1 MGLVV
6 ILVSIAA
13 WLLTGGLEI
22 RMPGIGEVIITPETI
37 AIPHIG
43 HFNLLLNLDWQ
54 PFVINLFVLDNWHLL
69 WFLFVVVT
77 IMVLPGRIKRKA
89 FIAPSVLVLTGFLTL
104 GFIFFFTSASAWASD
119 STAVNRLLMQM
130 VPVVVF
136 YILVIVHDGLLGPDP
151 HEATR
156 V

>member
-1 MGLVV
+1 
-6 ILVSIAA
+6 
-13 WLLTGGLEI
+13 
-22 RMPGIGEVIITPETI
+22 
-37 AIPHIG
+37 
-43 HFNLLLNLDWQ
+43 
-54 PFVINLFVLDNWHLL
+54 
-69 WFLFVVVT
+69 
-77 IMVLPGRIKRKA
+77 
-89 FIAPSVLVLTGFLTL
+89 L